1 MSGSSLPSGAVT
13 GSASSGESPLGAP
26 SLRTDVFG
34 GSVLLSWIPPL
45 RTSGSLRYH
54 VYRQLAGVNNP
65 EQIAT
70 NLSTISFMDMTAVPG
85 LIYEYFV
92 VTVRNGSVSAA
103 SNLQM
108 SKAISPFSMQQPL
121 QDPSGNL
128 IIAWAPAVGAD
139 EYEVVSGSGNGDFS
153 NIIQAN
159 AVSPVVIS
167 NPPTG
172 ETFYKIIAKNSVGT
186 GATVS
191 SSNVYRGN
199 TMGNFTAALDIT
211 TVGHLYLTWTT
222 ATNAQQ
228 YVVRVGTTSGN
239 YTQTLGTVTASPFD
253 VVGLTANQVYYA
265 RVFALNQGVMLPS
278 SNEVV
283 LTYALPIEYLW
294 TFSTLTESQY
304 SPSGGWVDLELSS
317 GVCRLKPTAHID
329 NDDVALGF
337 AGGTKNQVAWG
348 AARAGSG
355 SALGLSSSAA
365 PTPFPLASLPRSG
378 GLVGYW
384 RFDETAAATAPSG
397 RDFADSYN
405 HANHLTGSS
414 GISFGNP
421 MQIQR
426 SVRNAAYFDGVNTN
440 VYREYDL
447 NNTFTSIQWYGEYTM
462 SGWFNTV
469 DVNIPYQM
477 LMTKYYDGGYIAF
490 ECRIEPPLNNIRC
503 YQHLEDGLGAVVDSA
518 VRVQP
523 NRWYHFVTTY
533 DGREFRI
540 YMDGVLSGKTVV
552 SSGASR
558 GVWLGTNSNSNHH
571 IFFGRR
577 FDGYRFK
584 GYLSDFAFWN
594 GRLDPSEVKT
604 VYEMGR
610 GTGCDGR
617 VSDCLDQ
624 QSLSAS
630 WTPKFGN
637 IINYWKFEGNWND
650 SVGGQHGVTVG
661 DAEYLGFSLD
671 GKVGTRAGVFNGM
684 GFYSGG
690 ANHAYVSVPNS
701 GTWNFGSSDFAV
713 GYWFKKD
720 NADGESYSLGFGTHP
735 NNMSFLHDSVTY
747 KNWVY
752 VMGGGASRVWTTER
766 YSDGFWHYLVFTR
779 ESGQGRLY
787 IDAKLVDQQTMSNAI
802 NIVGPMT
809 MGTYGSAGFI
819 GQLDDLAIWNTH
831 LTASE
836 VKTIFDRQS
845 PRLRSGELIS
855 RVMDGSGAVSW
866 TDLSW
871 QTSLPYQK
879 AIVDGASQESTTVYP
894 GLVSNSMKSGMV
906 SLYHF
911 DETAADTGPAASDFQ
926 DASVAGLNVSFDQ
939 VGSVSYGDTDSVFGR
954 ALALNDK
961 NSRILINYGPGN
973 QFSSVATFSFWMK
986 WDGQDSV
993 MPVAAGTYYDL
1004 VIFGG
1009 CFGFN
1014 TGASDCRGISSGGL
1028 SNRWVHVV
1036 AEFNN
1041 GNSNLNRLYINGVE
1055 QIMNQLH
1062 GSPHLPFAV
1071 TSNIIAVSGWPGTS
1085 GYGFTGKLDEVAI
1098 FNRSLSLAEVQQS
1111 YARGASRV
1119 KFQVRSCAVADCSDA
1134 TWKGPDGTA
1143 GTFFT
1148 EAFNRSTQAPSPS
1161 GSYLATGPRTLFSN
1175 FTNPPSSN
1183 RYFQYRAILES
1194 DSHLTQVQPEIRNV
1208 SIGPVTY
1215 NSSSPS
1221 VVTQNGFSYLSLAQ
1235 FTETLGGNGCAGG
1248 VVYNLSP
1255 DKSTWYYWNGTTWS
1269 VSNGTPAQANP
1280 ATDVSTQI
1288 SAYGSQVGVGTVYL
1302 KAYLQSNGATP
1313 CELDLIQV
1321 LGTQ

>member
-1 MSGSSLPSGAVT
+1 MSGSSLPSGAIT
-13 GSASSGESPLGAP
+13 GNASSGEGPLGAP

-45 RTSGSLRYH
+45 RTSGSLQYH

-70 NLSTISFMDMTAVPG
+70 NLSTISFIDLTAVPG
-85 LIYEYFV
+85 LIYEYYV

-103 SNLQM
+103 SNLQL
-108 SKAISPFSMQQPL
+108 SKAISPFNMQQPL

-139 EYEVVSGSGNGDFS
+139 EYVVVSGSGNGDFS
-153 NIIQAN
+153 NVLQSN

-172 ETFYKIIAKNSVGT
+172 ETFYKILAKNSVGT

-191 SSNVYRGN
+191 SSNVYRGT

-283 LTYALPIEYLW
+283 LTYALPTEYLW
-294 TFSTLTESQY
+294 PFSTLTESQY

-329 NDDVALGF
+329 NDDIALGF
-337 AGGTKNQVAWG
+337 AGGTKNQVTWG

-397 RDFADSYN
+397 RAFADSYS
-405 HANHLTGSS
+405 HGNHLTGST
-414 GISFGNP
+414 GISFGNQ

-426 SVRNAAYFDGVNTN
+426 SVRNAAYFDGVSTN
-440 VYREYDL
+440 VYREHDL
-447 NNTFTSIQWYGEYTM
+447 NNTFTSFQWYGEYTM

-477 LMTKYYDGGYIAF
+477 LMTKYYDGGYVAF
-490 ECRIEPPLNNIRC
+490 ECRIEPPSINIRC
-503 YQHLEDGLGAVVDSA
+503 YHHVADGSLVYVDSS
-518 VRVQP
+518 VRIQP
-523 NRWYHFVTTY
+523 NRWYHFAATY

-540 YMDGVLSGKTVV
+540 YIDGVLNGKTVV
-552 SSGASR
+552 STGAQR
-558 GVWLGTNSNSNHH
+558 GVWLGTNSNINHN
-571 IFFGRR
+571 IYFGRR
-577 FDGYRFK
+577 FDGYLFK
-584 GYLSDFAFWN
+584 GFLSDFAFWN
-594 GRLDPSEVKT
+594 SRLDGNEVKT

-610 GTGCDGR
+610 STGCDAR
-617 VSDCLDQ
+617 VSDCLDL

-630 WTPKFGN
+630 WTPKYGN
-637 IINYWKFEGNWND
+637 ILNYWKFEKNWND
-650 SVGGQHGVTVG
+650 SIGGKNGTVVG
-661 DAEYLGFSLD
+661 DPEYVGFGLD
-671 GKVGTRAGVFNGM
+671 GKVGTHSAVFHGR
-684 GFYSGG
+684 GFYTGG
-690 ANHAYVSVPNS
+690 AEHTYVSIPNT
-701 GTWNFGSSDFAV
+701 GTWSFGTSNFTV

-720 NADGESYSLGFGTHP
+720 NLDGESYSIGFGGGT
-735 NNMSFLHDSVTY
+735 NNMAFLHDNPTY
-747 KNWVY
+747 KAWVY
-752 VMGGGASRVWTTER
+752 VMGGGASRVWTTEK
-766 YSDGFWHYLVFTR
+766 YSDGFWHYLTYTR
-779 ESGQGRLY
+779 ESGTARLY
-787 IDAKLVDQQTMSNAI
+787 IDAKLVDQQTVSDSI
-802 NIVGPMT
+802 NVVGPLT
-809 MGTYGSAGFI
+809 IGTYGNAGFI

-831 LTASE
+831 LTAGE
-836 VKTIFDRQS
+836 VKTIFDRQRH
-845 PRLRSGELIS
+845 RLKSGEFVS
-855 RVMDGSGAVSW
+855 RVMDGGAVINW

-871 QTSLPYQK
+871 QSSLPHQK
-879 AIVDGASQESTTVYP
+879 ATVDGSAQESTSVYP
-894 GLVSNSMKSGMV
+894 GLVNNSMKNGILG
-906 SLYHF
+906 LYHM
-911 DETAADTGPAASDFQ
+911 DEVVQNSAPGATDFA
-926 DASVAGLNVSFDQ
+926 DASGNGLAAAFDLES
-939 VGSVSYGDTDSVFGR
+939 SVFYGDDDSVFGR
-954 ALALNDK
+954 SAKFNDK
-961 NSRILINYGPGN
+961 QNRILLNFGPTN
-973 QFSSVATFSFWMK
+973 PTILTFSFWMK
-986 WDGQDSV
+986 WDGQESV
-993 MPVAAGTYYDL
+993 MPVGAGYAYDL
-1004 VIFGG
+1004 VLFGG
-1009 CFGFN
+1009 CLGFN
-1014 TGASDCRGISSGGL
+1014 TGASDCLGTNSVGL
-1028 SNRWVHVV
+1028 VNRWVHVV
-1036 AEFNN
+1036 AEFHS
-1041 GNSNLNRLYINGVE
+1041 GSLNANKIYLDGVE
-1055 QIMNQLH
+1055 QKLSQLH
-1062 GSPHLPFAV
+1062 GAPSLANANPSYLV
-1071 TSNIIAVSGWPGTS
+1071 TISGWRVS
-1085 GYGFTGKLDEVAI
+1085 NGYGFTGNLDEVAI
-1098 FNRSLSLAEVQQS
+1098 FNRSLSAAEVQQW

-1119 KFQVRSCAVADCSDA
+1119 KFQVKSCAAADCSDA

-1143 GTFFT
+1143 NTFFT
-1148 EAFNRSTQAPSPS
+1148 EAFNRSTQAPTAS
-1161 GSYLATGPRTLFSN
+1161 GSYLATGPSMLFSN
-1175 FTNPPSSN
+1175 FMTPPSSN
-1183 RYFQYRAILES
+1183 RYFQYRAVLES
-1194 DSHLTQVQPEIRNV
+1194 DSHLPQIQPEIRSV

-1215 NSSSPS
+1215 SGSAPS

-1248 VVYNLSP
+1248 VMYNLSP
-1255 DKSTWYYWNGTTWS
+1255 DKTTWYYWNGTTWA
-1269 VSNGTPAQANP
+1269 VANGTPAQANP

-1288 SAYGSQVGVGTVYL
+1288 SAYGSQIGVGTVYL
-1302 KAYLQSNGATP
+1302 KAYLQSNGTTP
-1313 CELDLIQV
+1313 CELDLIQL